1 MAQENQTSNDSEN
14 NNLENIN
21 QSLNSLFQYIKQSV
35 GINENVIANQ
45 TKMKHIVN
53 TTKND
58 LMNRKNNIDSEVK
71 QQIRQTEMNNS
82 RTKRIYAYNYIFLIV
97 IFTIVICLGIKSLN
111 NMNLLSNFF
120 YNFLLL
126 FFIAICSL
134 YCINLYLDIVKR
146 DPIYFDKYV
155 FAPPRVDTP
164 QEILNAEKI
173 KALERSQANL
183 NSCNNED
190 CCHAESTKW
199 DPSIN
204 KCIEIKETATD
215 GFNNIFTNFGSKI

>member
-1 MAQENQTSNDSEN
+1 MAQENNDSEN

-21 QSLNSLFQYIKQSV
+21 KSLKSLFQYIKQSV
-35 GINENVIANQ
+35 GINESVIANQ
-45 TKMKHIVN
+45 TKMKNIVN

-58 LMNRKNNIDSEVK
+58 LMNKKNNIDSDVK

-82 RTKRIYAYNYIFLIV
+82 RTKRIKAYNYIFLII
-97 IFTIVICLGIKSLN
+97 IFTIIICLGLRSLN
-111 NMNLLSNFF
+111 NMNLVPTLF

-126 FFIAICSL
+126 FIISISII
-134 YCINLYLDIVKR
+134 YNITLYLDIIKR

-155 FAPPRVDTP
+155 FAPPRIDTAR
-164 QEILNAEKI
+164 EILNAEKL
-173 KALERSQANL
+173 KSLEKSKANL
-183 NSCNNED
+183 NSCNNGE
-190 CCHAESTKW
+190 CCQIETTKW

>member
-97 IFTIVICLGIKSLN
+97 IFTIIICLCFKSLN

-126 FFIAICSL
+126 FVIAICSL
-134 YCINLYLDIVKR
+134 YCIHLYLDIVKR

-155 FAPPRVDTP
+155 FAPPRVDTR
-164 QEILNAEKI
+164 QGK
-173 KALERSQANL
+173 
-183 NSCNNED
+183 
-190 CCHAESTKW
+190 
-199 DPSIN
+199 
-204 KCIEIKETATD
+204 
-215 GFNNIFTNFGSKI
+215 F